1 MIEIKSKIITG
12 VIVPVIT
19 LMACSQAKTKGTTDS
34 EKSDSASSIKNG
46 SMQVGKMLS
55 RKTMEVYS
63 GGKEDA
69 AMVLI
74 KGGTYKMGSDEFSD
88 SKPIHEVRVSDFYM
102 DEHEVT
108 NAQFE
113 QFVKQTGYKTVAERE
128 LNPADFPGVSKEKLL
143 PGSAVFSSPA
153 NKVNLDDYMQW
164 WKYVPGADWKHP
176 EGPGSSIK
184 GRENHPVVHVCYED
198 AQAYATW
205 AGKRLP
211 TEAEWEYAARSGK
224 TSSNY
229 YWGTDLKPGG
239 KWVANI
245 FQGNFPDKNTR
256 EDGYAATA
264 PVKSFPANA
273 YKLYDMDGNVWEW
286 CSDFYRPDYYSK
298 GINDN
303 PKGPA
308 DSYDPEEPGVEK
320 HVQRGGSFICSD
332 QYCIR
337 YKAGSRGKGET
348 GSAGN
353 NLGFRC
359 VKSIK

>member
-1 MIEIKSKIITG
+1 MMLLLLSACNQAETKEASGFQKTDSVSAIKSSGAEICKMPGRTALATETI
-12 VIVPVIT
+12 
-19 LMACSQAKTKGTTDS
+19 A
-34 EKSDSASSIKNG
+34 G
-46 SMQVGKMLS
+46 SKEGK
-55 RKTMEVYS
+55 
-63 GGKEDA
+63 
-69 AMVLI
+69 MVLI
-74 KGGTYKMGSDEFSD
+74 KGGTYAMGSNEFSD
-88 SKPIHEVRVSDFYM
+88 SKPVHQVKVNDFYM

-108 NAQFE
+108 NAQFA

-128 LNPADFPGVSKEKLL
+128 LDPADFPNVPKEKLL
-143 PGSAVFSSPA
+143 PGSAVFIPPA
-153 NKVNLDDYMQW
+153 GKVGLDDYMQW
-164 WKYVPGADWKHP
+164 WKYVVGADWQHP

-184 GRENHPVVHVCYED
+184 GREEHPVVQVCYED
-198 AQAYATW
+198 ALAYATW

-211 TEAEWEYAARSGK
+211 TEAEWEYAARAGK
-224 TSSNY
+224 NNNSY
-229 YWGTDLKPGG
+229 YWGSDLKPNG

-245 FQGNFPDKNTR
+245 YQGNFPDKNTK

-273 YKLYDMDGNVWEW
+273 YNLFDMDGNVWEW
-286 CSDFYRPDYYSK
+286 CNDLYRPDYYAQQQT
-298 GINDN
+298 DN
-303 PKGPA
+303 PKGPSN
-308 DSYDPEEPGVEK
+308 SYDPEEPGVEK

-359 VKSIK
+359 VKPVK